1 MEACR
6 RQGIDPHE
14 LTVKTMADIKDMYED
29 YDLDKEGFE
38 MMVEH
43 VEKKRVQKV
52 QLLLQVRIFF
62 V

>member
-1 MEACR
+1 
-6 RQGIDPHE
+6 
-14 LTVKTMADIKDMYED
+14 MADIKDMYED

-62 V
+62 VWKDLFTPK